1 MYFIVVYL
9 IIYTVSKLLVTE
21 NSSYATISFCL
32 NKTGK
37 V

>member
-21 NSSYATISFCL
+21 NLSYPTIFFCL